1 MQASSARGAV
11 ITGTGAAL
19 PDNIVTN
26 AQLAA
31 TMDTSDE
38 WIRSRT
44 GIEERRIGG
53 TTTSL
58 SVEAGRKAIED
69 AGLEPKDI
77 DLLLLA
83 TTTPDRRLPASAPGV
98 AMQLGLNC
106 GAADLNAVCS
116 GWVYSLVAAHG
127 MIMAGSNKI
136 LIIGAESL
144 HTMIDWD
151 DRSTAILFGDGAGAA
166 VLEAV
171 DGPGQMLAWHLA
183 ADGSLEKHLYTDHG
197 DFVKMNGKEV
207 FRNAV
212 PLMVDSANT
221 VLKEAGY
228 KAEDVDL
235 VIPHQANIRIIEA
248 CARRLDIPLDR
259 WITILEKTGNTSA
272 ATVPMALNAAREQNR
287 ISDGD
292 LVLMVGFG
300 AGMTAASALVRWG
313 GQ

>member
-1 MQASSARGAV
+1 MLENASRGAV

-19 PDNIVTN
+19 PDKIVTN
-26 AQLAA
+26 ADLADM
-31 TMDTSDE
+31 MDTSDE
-38 WIRSRT
+38 WIKSRT

-58 SVEAGRKAIED
+58 SVEAGREAIED

-77 DLLLLA
+77 DLLFLA
-83 TTTPDRRLPASAPGV
+83 TTTPDRRLPATAPGV
-98 AMQLGLNC
+98 ASELGLNC
-106 GAADLNAVCS
+106 GALDVNAACS

-127 MIMAGSNKI
+127 MVMAGSNKI
-136 LIIGAESL
+136 LIIGAETL
-144 HTMIDWD
+144 HTMMDWE
-151 DRSTAILFGDGAGAA
+151 DRSTAIIFGDGAGAA
-166 VLEAV
+166 VLESV
-171 DGPGQMLAWHLA
+171 EGPGQLLAWHLS
-183 ADGSLEKHLYTDHG
+183 ADGTLEKHLFTPHG
-197 DFVKMNGKEV
+197 SPVQMNGKEV

-259 WITILEKTGNTSA
+259 WVTILEKTGNTSA
-272 ATVPMALNAAREQNR
+272 ATVPMALNTARKDGR
-287 ISDGD
+287 INDGD